1 MLWPLPITMQHYMH
15 PTGEWLPTDPPRVAP
30 ALMTAAEAATY
41 LRLDEG
47 RDIGD
52 ALRSLEYL
60 VQTGRIRPCRVGKHN
75 RYARTELHRFMH
87 EQTEHYG
94 KAD

>member
-1 MLWPLPITMQHYMH
+1 
-15 PTGEWLPTDPPRVAP
+15 
-30 ALMTAAEAATY
+30 MTAVEAAIY
-41 LRLDEG
+41 LRLDEGG

-60 VQTGRIRPCRVGKHN
+60 VQTGRLRPCRVGKHN

-87 EQTEHYG
+87 EQTEQYG
-94 KAD
+94 KPQPAPRASGRASA